1 MPGDAL
7 RWPVEY
13 RLLQTCVQESF
24 SLRANGPGS
33 EIRSGALSVERLA
46 TGGRGMRAFLIMGAT
61 LALAACGGGNDTSST
76 EANTMAA
83 DNMMMDTNM
92 AMDPAMN
99 GGNMAMDP
107 MMNGT
112 MNGVDPATQNMIQQ
126 DMNTNSPDTNLAN
139 GM

>member
-1 MPGDAL
+1 
-7 RWPVEY
+7 
-13 RLLQTCVQESF
+13 
-24 SLRANGPGS
+24 
-33 EIRSGALSVERLA
+33 
-46 TGGRGMRAFLIMGAT
+46 MRAFLIMGAT